1 MFKILVVDD
10 EAPIR
15 DMLSDALRVF
25 GHEASSEPDGPSAL
39 KRLSRERF
47 DMVLSDI
54 NMPHMTGFELLK
66 RIEETYPQVKR
77 VLMTAYNL
85 DDYMRMVCDHNIG
98 NVITKSVPLN
108 FKEIKEI
115 LGSLLENSIFG
126 LEHYMVR
133 PHTTQEYLLVE
144 PSQID
149 EISED
154 ISKHYSGTP
163 IHNKFKVVLIELM
176 TNALFYGAR
185 DEAGDRKQEWVKDFR
200 LPDEQAVVVTACID
214 REKLGVSVLDRG
226 GKLDKHTVLY
236 WLDRQ
241 TTHDENGLPFGIFDY
256 HGRGFFI
263 TRKYVDRFIINIEK
277 GKRCE
282 CCIFNYFEEKYSG
295 NKPLIINEI

>member
-25 GHEASSEPDGPSAL
+25 GYEAETAPDGVRAL
-39 KRLSRERF
+39 ERVAQTHF
-47 DMVLSDI
+47 DMILSDI
-54 NMPHMTGFELLK
+54 NMPFMTGFELLRK
-66 RIEETYPQVKR
+66 METLYPHVKR

-85 DDYMRMVCDHNIG
+85 DDYMRMVRDHNIG
-98 NVITKSVPLN
+98 NVITKTVPLN
-108 FKEIKEI
+108 FKEIREI
-115 LGSLLENSIFG
+115 LNSLLNNAIFG
-126 LEHYMVR
+126 LSQYMLE
-133 PHTTQEYLLVE
+133 PHSVQQFHLVE

-149 EISED
+149 QISE
-154 ISKHYSGTP
+154 SLSEHYSGTP
-163 IHNKFKVVLIELM
+163 VHNKFRVVLIELM

-185 DEAGDRKQEWVKDFR
+185 NEAGDRKQEWVKDFR
-200 LPDEQAVVVTACID
+200 LPDDEAVVVTACRD
-214 REKLGVSVLDRG
+214 KEKLGVSVLDRG

-282 CCIFNYFEEKYSG
+282 CCIFNYFEEKYAG

>member
-15 DMLSDALRVF
+15 DMLSDALRIF
-25 GHEASSEPDGPSAL
+25 GYEADTAPDGPSAL
-39 KRLSRERF
+39 EKLRTSRF
-47 DMVLSDI
+47 DMILSDI
-54 NMPHMTGFELLK
+54 NMPHMTGFELLRK
-66 RIEETYPQVKR
+66 VEAAHPELKR

-85 DDYMRMVCDHNIG
+85 DDYMRMVRDHNVG
-98 NVITKSVPLN
+98 NVITKTVPLN
-108 FKEIKEI
+108 FKEIREI
-115 LGSLLENSIFG
+115 LNSLLNNAIFG
-126 LEHYMVR
+126 LEQYMLQ
-133 PHTTQEYLLVE
+133 PHSVQTFKLTE

-149 EISED
+149 EISE
-154 ISKHYSGTP
+154 SLSEHYSGTP
-163 IHNKFKVVLIELM
+163 THNKFKVVLIELM

-185 DEAGDRKQEWVKDFR
+185 NETGDKKQEWVKDFR
-200 LPDEQAVVVTACID
+200 LQESEAVIVTACLD
-214 REKLGVSVLDRG
+214 KEKLGVSVLDGG

-241 TTHDENGLPFGIFDY
+241 TTHDENGLPMGIFDY

-282 CCIFNYFEEKYSG
+282 CCIFNYFEEKYAG

>member
-15 DMLSDALRVF
+15 DMLSDALRIF
-25 GHEASSEPDGPSAL
+25 GYEADTAPDGPTAL
-39 KRLSRERF
+39 AKLASSRF
-47 DMVLSDI
+47 DMILSDI
-54 NMPHMTGFELLK
+54 NMPHMTGFELL
-66 RIEETYPQVKR
+66 REVETSHPSIKR

-85 DDYMRMVCDHNIG
+85 DDYMRMVRDHNVG
-98 NVITKSVPLN
+98 NVITKTVPIN
-108 FKEIKEI
+108 FKEIREI
-115 LGSLLENSIFG
+115 LNSLLNNAIFG
-126 LEHYMVR
+126 LEQYMLEPASTR
-133 PHTTQEYLLVE
+133 TFKLVE

-149 EISED
+149 EISEAL
-154 ISKHYSGTP
+154 SEHYSGTP
-163 IHNKFKVVLIELM
+163 NHNKFKVVLIELM

-185 DEAGDRKQEWVKDFR
+185 DEAGDKKQEWVKDFR
-200 LPDEQAVVVTACID
+200 LKDEEAVIVTASFD
-214 REKLGVSVLDRG
+214 KEKLGVSVLDGG

-241 TTHDENGLPFGIFDY
+241 TTHDDKGLPMGIFDY

-282 CCIFNYFEEKYSG
+282 CCIFNYFEE
-295 NKPLIINEI
+295 

>member
-15 DMLSDALRVF
+15 DMLSDALQVF
-25 GHEASSEPDGPSAL
+25 GHHAASEPDGPSAL
-39 KRLSRERF
+39 ARLAREPF

-66 RIEETYPQVKR
+66 RIEEAHPQVKR

-98 NVITKSVPLN
+98 NVITKTVPLN
-108 FKEIKEI
+108 FKEIREI
-115 LGSLLENSIFG
+115 LSSLLNNAIFG
-126 LEHYMVR
+126 LNHYMVQ
-133 PHTTQEYLLVE
+133 PHTTQQYHLTE
-144 PSQID
+144 PTQID
-149 EISED
+149 EISEA
-154 ISKHYSGTP
+154 ISRHYSGTP
-163 IHNKFKVVLIELM
+163 THNKFRVVLIELM

-185 DEAGDRKQEWVKDFR
+185 NEAGDRKQEWVKDFR
-200 LPDEQAVVVTACID
+200 LPEDQAVVVTASID
-214 REKLGVSVLDRG
+214 KEKLGVSVLDRG

-277 GKRCE
+277 DRRCE
-282 CCIFNYFEEKYSG
+282 CCIFNYFEEQYAG